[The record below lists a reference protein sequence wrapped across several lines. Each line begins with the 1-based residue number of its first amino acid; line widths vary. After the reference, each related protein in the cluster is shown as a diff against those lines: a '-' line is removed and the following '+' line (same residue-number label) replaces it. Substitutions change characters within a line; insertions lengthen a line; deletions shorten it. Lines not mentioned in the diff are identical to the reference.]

1 MTVLRHLADSA
12 GDLGGGAPTTLTR
25 TLSTRAAAV
34 DAHPPTSDYSDPV
47 IILGRIKP
55 GRARESRRVAHVFLL
70 GTEVAAD
77 STLTAR
83 CGEQLPVGDMDW
95 LPGMVGMPCEP
106 CVLHSMA
113 EHH

>member
-1 MTVLRHLADSA
+1 MTVVRHLGDSA
-12 GDLGGGAPTTLTR
+12 GVLGSGTPRTPARTTFTSNDAIDTR
-25 TLSTRAAAV
+25 PQRA
-34 DAHPPTSDYSDPV
+34 DYSDQV
-47 IILGRIKP
+47 ILLGRVKV

-70 GTEVAAD
+70 GSEAAPD

-106 CVLHSMA
+106 CVLHAMA
-113 EHH
+113 DRP